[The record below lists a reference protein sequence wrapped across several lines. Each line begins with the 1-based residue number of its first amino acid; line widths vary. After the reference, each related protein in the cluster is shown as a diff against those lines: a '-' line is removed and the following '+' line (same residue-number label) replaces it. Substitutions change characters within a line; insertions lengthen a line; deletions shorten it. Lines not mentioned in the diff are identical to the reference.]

1 MTLSLNTIISY
12 AQKGKDIYLPRTT
25 LLLETQRVQRKPAN
39 QSGRDLVNI
48 VAIQCDEELDQLLIT
63 E

>member
-25 LLLETQRVQRKPAN
+25 LLLEMQKVQWKPAN
-39 QSGRDLVNI
+39 QSGRDLGDI
-48 VAIQCDEELDQLLIT
+48 VAIQCDEEPDQLLIT

>member
-1 MTLSLNTIISY
+1 MN

-25 LLLETQRVQRKPAN
+25 LLLETEKVQWKPAN
-39 QSGRDLVNI
+39 QSGHDLGDI